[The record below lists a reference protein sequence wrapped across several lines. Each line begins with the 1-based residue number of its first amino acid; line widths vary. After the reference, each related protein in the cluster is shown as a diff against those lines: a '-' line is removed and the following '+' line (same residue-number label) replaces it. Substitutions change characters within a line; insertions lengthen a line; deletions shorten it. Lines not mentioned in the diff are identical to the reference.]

1 MLIHP
6 VLKELAQKI
15 SDRSLTLGIIGLGY
29 VGLPLSLTFLRK
41 GIKVIGYD
49 LDQAK
54 IDKIAAG
61 KSYIKHIPDD
71 ELSGF
76 VKSGKLAATND
87 FKRLDEPDAILV
99 CVPTPLTA
107 SREPD
112 LQYI

>member
-1 MLIHP
+1 MAIHP
-6 VLKELAQKI
+6 DLTELAQKI

-76 VKSGKLAATND
+76 VKSD
-87 FKRLDEPDAILV
+87 
-99 CVPTPLTA
+99 
-107 SREPD
+107 
-112 LQYI
+112 